1 MLSMTKVYLGLG
13 SNVGDREQQLNEAL
27 RLLDGQ
33 PGIQVTQVSSLFETA
48 PVGYVDQPDFLNL
61 CAEIETNLT
70 PQEVLESGLK
80 IEQQLHRVRKERW
93 GPRTLDIDILLYGNE
108 IIENQALSI
117 PHPRMAERAFV
128 LVPLQEI
135 APEVIHPLLQTKI
148 KDIEVPD
155 ETVTKYHKR

>member
-1 MLSMTKVYLGLG
+1 MTKVYLGLG

-27 RLLDGQ
+27 RLLDAQ

-70 PQEVLESGLK
+70 PLEVLDCGLK

-108 IIENQALSI
+108 IIENQALSV

-135 APEVIHPLLQTKI
+135 APEVMHPLLQTKI

>member
-27 RLLDGQ
+27 RLLDAQ

-61 CAEIETNLT
+61 CAEIETHLT
-70 PQEVLESGLK
+70 PQEVLDCGLK

-108 IIENQALSI
+108 IIENQALSV

-135 APEVIHPLLQTKI
+135 APEVIHPLKQTKI

>member
-1 MLSMTKVYLGLG
+1 M
-13 SNVGDREQQLNEAL
+13 
-27 RLLDGQ
+27 
-33 PGIQVTQVSSLFETA
+33 
-48 PVGYVDQPDFLNL
+48 
-61 CAEIETNLT
+61 
-70 PQEVLESGLK
+70 K

-108 IIENQALSI
+108 IIENQALSV

-135 APEVIHPLLQTKI
+135 APEVMHPLLQTKI